1 MAAHGSA
8 PGKDRWRFRVL
19 GQDDAA
25 ELQRFFDANPEY
37 FLSVDG
43 EPPAA
48 DAAAHELVDVP
59 PAGMAYRE
67 MLLLGVTD
75 RLDPGGALVAM
86 ATVVEGFIAD
96 PVWHIGLFI
105 VATSLHGS
113 GAAQEIHRALE
124 RWMVERGASWV
135 RLGVVAG
142 NARAERFWER
152 SGYVETRRRGPMV
165 MGRKTNVLRVMVKAL
180 AGGSVDEYLAL
191 VERDRPSAP

>member
-1 MAAHGSA
+1 MDD
-8 PGKDRWRFRVL
+8 PGFGDDRWCFRTL
-19 GQDDAA
+19 GQDDTA

-43 EPPAA
+43 EPPAP

-59 PAGMAYRE
+59 PAGMPYRE

-75 RLDPGGALVAM
+75 RVDPGGALVAM

-113 GAAQEIHRALE
+113 GAAQEIHRELE

-165 MGRKTNVLRVMVKAL
+165 MGRKTNVLRVMVKPL

>member
-1 MAAHGSA
+1 VDA
-8 PGKDRWRFRVL
+8 PRDDRWRFRVL

-43 EPPAA
+43 EPPAP
-48 DAAAHELVDVP
+48 DAAANELVDVP
-59 PAGMAYRE
+59 PAGMRYRE
-67 MLLLGVTD
+67 MLLLGVT
-75 RLDPGGALVAM
+75 RRGEPGGALAAM
-86 ATVVEGFIAD
+86 ATVVEGFISEH
-96 PVWHIGLFI
+96 VSHIGLFI

-113 GAAQEIHRALE
+113 GAAQEIYRKLE
-124 RWMVERGASWV
+124 RWMVDRGAAWV

-152 SGYVETRRRGPMV
+152 SGYVETRRRGPIE
-165 MGRKTNVLRVMVKAL
+165 MGRKTNMLRVMVKAL

>member
-1 MAAHGSA
+1 MQDLPPVDA
-8 PGKDRWRFRVL
+8 RWRFRVL
-19 GQDDAA
+19 GQDDAT

-43 EPPAA
+43 EPPAP

-59 PAGMAYRE
+59 PAGMPYRE
-67 MLLLGVTD
+67 MVLLGFTD
-75 RLDPGGALVAM
+75 GDDRRSALVGM
-86 ATVVEGFIAD
+86 ATVVGGFISEH
-96 PVWHIGLFI
+96 VWHIGLFI

-113 GAAQEIHRALE
+113 GAAQAIYRALE
-124 RWMVERGASWV
+124 RWMGERGAQWI

-152 SGYVETRRRGPMV
+152 SGYLETRRRGPLE
-165 MGRKTNVLRVMVKAL
+165 MGRKTNMLRVMVKPL
-180 AGGSVDEYLAL
+180 AGGSVAEYLTL

>member
-1 MAAHGSA
+1 MRA
-8 PGKDRWRFRVL
+8 PRDDRWRFRVL

-25 ELQRFFDANPEY
+25 ELQRFFDVNPEY

-43 EPPAA
+43 EPPAP
-48 DAAAHELVDVP
+48 DAAANELVDVP
-59 PAGMAYRE
+59 PAGMRYRE
-67 MLLLGVTD
+67 MLLLGVT
-75 RLDPGGALVAM
+75 RRGEPGGALAAM
-86 ATVVEGFIAD
+86 ATVVEGFISEH
-96 PVWHIGLFI
+96 VSHIGLFI

-113 GAAQEIHRALE
+113 GAAQEIYRKLE
-124 RWMVERGASWV
+124 RWMVDRGAAWV

-152 SGYVETRRRGPMV
+152 SGYVETRRRGPIE
-165 MGRKTNVLRVMVKAL
+165 MGRKTNVLRVMVKPL

>member
-1 MAAHGSA
+1 MHA
-8 PGKDRWRFRVL
+8 PRDDRWRFRVL

-43 EPPAA
+43 EPPAP

-59 PAGMAYRE
+59 PPGMPYRE
-67 MLLLGVTD
+67 MLLLGISD
-75 RLDPGGALVAM
+75 GDDPSGALAAM
-86 ATVVEGFIAD
+86 ATVVGGFIAEH
-96 PVWHIGLFI
+96 VSHIGLFI

-113 GAAQEIHRALE
+113 GAAQEIHRKLE
-124 RWMVERGASWV
+124 RWMVDRGAAWV

-152 SGYVETRRRGPMV
+152 SG
-165 MGRKTNVLRVMVKAL
+165 
-180 AGGSVDEYLAL
+180 
-191 VERDRPSAP
+191 

>member
-1 MAAHGSA
+1 MDD
-8 PGKDRWRFRVL
+8 PGFGDDRWRFHTL

-43 EPPAA
+43 EPPAP
-48 DAAAHELVDVP
+48 DAAANELVDVP
-59 PAGMAYRE
+59 PAGMRYRE
-67 MLLLGVTD
+67 MLLVGVT
-75 RLDPGGALVAM
+75 RRGEPGSALAAM
-86 ATVVEGFIAD
+86 ATVVEGFISEH
-96 PVWHIGLFI
+96 VSHIGLFI

-113 GAAQEIHRALE
+113 GAAQEIYRKLE
-124 RWMVERGASWV
+124 RWMVDRGAAWV

-152 SGYVETRRRGPMV
+152 SGYVETRRRGPIE
-165 MGRKTNVLRVMVKAL
+165 MGRKTNVLRVMVKPL

>member
-1 MAAHGSA
+1 VRA
-8 PGKDRWRFRVL
+8 PRDDRWRFRVL

-25 ELQRFFDANPEY
+25 ELQRFFDVNPEY

-43 EPPAA
+43 EPPAP
-48 DAAAHELVDVP
+48 DAAANELVDVP
-59 PAGMAYRE
+59 PAGMRYRE
-67 MLLLGVTD
+67 MLLLGVT
-75 RLDPGGALVAM
+75 RRGEPGGALAAM
-86 ATVVEGFIAD
+86 ATVVEGFISEH
-96 PVWHIGLFI
+96 VSHIGLFI

-113 GAAQEIHRALE
+113 GAAQEIYRKLE
-124 RWMVERGASWV
+124 RWMVDRGAAWV

-152 SGYVETRRRGPMV
+152 SGYVETRRRGPIE
-165 MGRKTNVLRVMVKAL
+165 MGRKTNMLRVMVKAL